1 MMRLDLL
8 HGILTG
14 VLYWYM
20 YVYMYCWEK
29 QPRCVTLWLSVFG
42 DKWLCHDTLIFYSFV
57 SASIWK
63 WKFVFMYFIYVIEE
77 IDVNQENL
85 SCIIWYICKEK
96 QLCWEKYFYYMF
108 ISVRGMI
115 ISLSVLITIC
125 YRTFIRTY
133 KSLATFQYVLIFNRF
148 ITLVSVTAITWVC

>member
-14 VLYWYM
+14 VWYWYM

-29 QPRCVTLWLSVFG
+29 QPRHVTLWLSVFG
-42 DKWLCHDTLIFYSFV
+42 DKRLCHDTLIFYSSV
-57 SASIWK
+57 SASMWK
-63 WKFVFMYFIYVIEE
+63 WNFIFMYFIYVIEE
-77 IDVNQENL
+77 IDVNQKKI

-96 QLCWEKYFYYMF
+96 QLCCEKYFYHVF
-108 ISVRGMI
+108 NSVRVMI
-115 ISLSVLITIC
+115 ISLSALITIC

-133 KSLATFQYVLIFNRF
+133 MSLATFQYVQIFNRF
-148 ITLVSVTAITWVC
+148 IPLVSVTAIIRVC